1 MFAFFAKYPF
11 LRLSRVCEQTGIV
24 KLFLI
29 YVVLKSDDM
38 IVNYSVVH
46 ALFYDFQLYTVLK
59 SLHRMILK
67 LLHLNR
73 YEYSQLFE
81 L

>member
-1 MFAFFAKYPF
+1 M
-11 LRLSRVCEQTGIV
+11 LT
-24 KLFLI
+24 FLI